1 MMNGNDKWLL
11 LNDEVIIDIYDSA
24 EEAIKNENEIEI
36 ENENVIENKTYWL
49 SSERLLVV
57 VHVCSSPR
65 MPCTW
70 KSTLV
75 VLDSFFSVTVAFTQ
89 YDNENEN
96 ENENESVNV
105 ER

>member
-1 MMNGNDKWLL
+1 MKMC
-11 LNDEVIIDIYDSA
+11 
-24 EEAIKNENEIEI
+24 
-36 ENENVIENKTYWL
+36 
-49 SSERLLVV
+49 ERLLVV

-70 KSTLV
+70 KSTLI

-96 ENENESVNV
+96 ENEIENENENENENGSNDYGVVMND
-105 ER
+105 EW